1 MFALRVL
8 RLLTLVAA
16 FPAVAPGALAA
27 DELLPLSLPFSDSMK
42 AFSGRMETST
52 GVDMTGNSQSA
63 YSSVV
68 IAPLGPLDRD
78 GLRIKLYGSYGA
90 WSYDRQDSI
99 SYCLRS
105 PEERVA
111 LTGVDFSRLC
121 HLNANERLSEAEAE
135 AISLEVAPYGL
146 KLKGDQLYKVQ
157 THKVERIEL
166 AALPGY
172 QMNWP
177 GAALKAYL
185 GPALETRTI
194 TPDDPDKTLSGTAW
208 GARTGLESWIALGGA
223 SWLAADAGYFTG
235 TQAYNASMRLG
246 YQALGWLTLGPEVAA
261 FGDVEDDSTR
271 AGGFLR
277 LTIGEMEATISGG
290 MSADY
295 VGTTGA
301 YGSAGIYMKF

>member
-16 FPAVAPGALAA
+16 FPAIAGDVVSA
-27 DELLPLSLPFSDSMK
+27 DEVFPLSLPFSDSMK
-42 AFSGRMETST
+42 AFSGRVETST
-52 GVDMTGNSQSA
+52 GVDVTGSSQSA

-68 IAPLGPLDRD
+68 IAPLGPLDRG
-78 GLRIKLYGSYGA
+78 GLRIKLYGSYA
-90 WSYDRQDSI
+90 TWSYDRQDSVT
-99 SYCLRS
+99 YCLRS

-111 LTGVDFSRLC
+111 LTGIDFARLC
-121 HLNANERLSEAEAE
+121 NRQANELLSEAEAK
-135 AISLEVAPYGL
+135 AIAAEVAPFGL
-146 KLKGDQLYKVQ
+146 KLEGDQLYKVQ
-157 THKVERIEL
+157 AHKVERTEL
-166 AALPGY
+166 AIMPGY
-172 QMNWP
+172 QMSWP

-223 SWLAADAGYFTG
+223 SWVAADAGYFTG
-235 TQAYNASMRLG
+235 TQSYNASMRLG
-246 YQALGWLTLGPEVAA
+246 YQALGWLSLGPEVAA

-277 LTIGEMEATISGG
+277 LNIGQMEATISGG

-301 YGSAGIYMKF
+301 YGSAGVYMRF